1 MVRPPETDRV
11 WPVMNPAASEAKYAT
26 AEATS
31 CGWPTRFMGTA
42 PAMAPITLSPEL
54 LAATVAGRVAELP
67 SAVVFSIDPEIAD
80 TEALC
85 EAFGEGPETCANC
98 VIVRGK
104 RGDIEKYVA
113 CLVLA
118 TTRVDVNKVV
128 RKKLDVRKASF
139 APIDEAVGMSGM
151 EYGGITPVGLP
162 AEWPIWIDPR
172 VAEAEAVCIGSG
184 LRSSKLIVSGGDVLS
199 LPGAEVVAGLAN

>member
-1 MVRPPETDRV
+1 MRDGLVDGSTVATVGHMYDSVEHL
-11 WPVMNPAASEAKYAT
+11 PAADH
-26 AEATS
+26 
-31 CGWPTRFMGTA
+31 
-42 PAMAPITLSPEL
+42 PEL

-67 SAVVFSIDPEIAD
+67 SAVVFSIGPEIAD
-80 TEALC
+80 T

-184 LRSSKLIVSGGDVLS
+184 LRSSKLIVGGGDVLS

>member
-1 MVRPPETDRV
+1 MEEGLVDGSTVATVNYMYDSVEHL
-11 WPVMNPAASEAKYAT
+11 PAADH
-26 AEATS
+26 
-31 CGWPTRFMGTA
+31 
-42 PAMAPITLSPEL
+42 PEL

-80 TEALC
+80 TEA
-85 EAFGEGPETCANC
+85 FGEGPETCANC
-98 VIVRGK
+98 VIVKGK
-104 RGDIEKYVA
+104 RGDVEKYVA

-118 TTRVDVNKVV
+118 TTKVDVNKVV

-139 APIDEAVGMSGM
+139 APMDEAVSMSGM

-199 LPGAEVVAGLAN
+199 LPGAEVVEGLAN

>member
-1 MVRPPETDRV
+1 MASSMDRRWLRWV
-11 WPVMNPAASEAKYAT
+11 TCTTPLNTCPLPTIPSCWRRRSPV
-26 AEATS
+26 
-31 CGWPTRFMGTA
+31 
-42 PAMAPITLSPEL
+42 
-54 LAATVAGRVAELP
+54 ELP

>member
-1 MVRPPETDRV
+1 MRDGLVDGSTVATVGHMYDSVEHL
-11 WPVMNPAASEAKYAT
+11 PAADH
-26 AEATS
+26 
-31 CGWPTRFMGTA
+31 P
-42 PAMAPITLSPEL
+42 
-54 LAATVAGRVAELP
+54 ELP

>member
-1 MVRPPETDRV
+1 MEEGLVDGSTMATVNYMYDSVEHL
-11 WPVMNPAASEAKYAT
+11 PVADH
-26 AEATS
+26 
-31 CGWPTRFMGTA
+31 
-42 PAMAPITLSPEL
+42 PEL

-67 SAVVFSIDPEIAD
+67 SAVVFSIAPEIAD

-98 VIVRGK
+98 VIVKGK
-104 RGDIEKYVA
+104 RGDVEKYVA
-113 CLVLA
+113 SLVLA
-118 TTRVDVNKVV
+118 TTKVDVNKVV

-139 APIDEAVGMSGM
+139 APMDEAVSMSGM

-184 LRSSKLIVSGGDVLS
+184 LRSSKLIVSARDVLS
-199 LPGAEVVAGLAN
+199 LPGAEVVEGLAN

>member
-1 MVRPPETDRV
+1 MASSMDRRWLRWATCTTLLNTCPLPTIPRC
-11 WPVMNPAASEAKYAT
+11 WP
-26 AEATS
+26 
-31 CGWPTRFMGTA
+31 RR
-42 PAMAPITLSPEL
+42 SP
-54 LAATVAGRVAELP
+54 VELP
-67 SAVVFSIDPEIAD
+67 SAVIFSIDPEIAD

-199 LPGAEVVAGLAN
+199 LPGAEGVAGLAN

>member
-1 MVRPPETDRV
+1 MYDSVEHL
-11 WPVMNPAASEAKYAT
+11 PAADH
-26 AEATS
+26 
-31 CGWPTRFMGTA
+31 
-42 PAMAPITLSPEL
+42 PEL

-67 SAVVFSIDPEIAD
+67 SAVVFSI
-80 TEALC
+80 
-85 EAFGEGPETCANC
+85 GPETCANC

>member
-1 MVRPPETDRV
+1 MYDSVEHL
-11 WPVMNPAASEAKYAT
+11 PAADH
-26 AEATS
+26 
-31 CGWPTRFMGTA
+31 
-42 PAMAPITLSPEL
+42 PEL

-128 RKKLDVRKASF
+128 RK
-139 APIDEAVGMSGM
+139 
-151 EYGGITPVGLP
+151 
-162 AEWPIWIDPR
+162 
-172 VAEAEAVCIGSG
+172 
-184 LRSSKLIVSGGDVLS
+184 SSTSVKHPSRR
-199 LPGAEVVAGLAN
+199 

>member
-1 MVRPPETDRV
+1 ML
-11 WPVMNPAASEAKYAT
+11 S
-26 AEATS
+26 S
-31 CGWPTRFMGTA
+31 CCSP
-42 PAMAPITLSPEL
+42 LSQL
-54 LAATVAGRVAELP
+54 GLA
-67 SAVVFSIDPEIAD
+67 
-80 TEALC
+80 
-85 EAFGEGPETCANC
+85 
-98 VIVRGK
+98 
-104 RGDIEKYVA
+104 EKYVA

>member
-1 MVRPPETDRV
+1 MDRRWLRWATCMTPLNTCPLPTTPSC
-11 WPVMNPAASEAKYAT
+11 WP
-26 AEATS
+26 
-31 CGWPTRFMGTA
+31 RR
-42 PAMAPITLSPEL
+42 SP
-54 LAATVAGRVAELP
+54 VELP
-67 SAVVFSIDPEIAD
+67 SAVVFSIGPEIAD

>member
-1 MVRPPETDRV
+1 MRDGLVDGSTVATVGHMYDSVEHL
-11 WPVMNPAASEAKYAT
+11 PAADH
-26 AEATS
+26 
-31 CGWPTRFMGTA
+31 
-42 PAMAPITLSPEL
+42 PEL

-151 EYGGITPVGLP
+151 EYGGIPPVGLP